1 MLSPVVNDVTI
12 TPIANDEADT
22 IAIAASLFIL
32 PFSANLSKKKAAIIT
47 IGIEN
52 LIGANPKAIAMDNA
66 PNETCD
72 KPSPIIEYLFK
83 TRLTPKRAA
92 QSDTNTPPIK
102 ALCINPW
109 ANISLIICYT
119 SQKHI

>member
-1 MLSPVVNDVTI
+1 M
-12 TPIANDEADT
+12 IAKSKHYKYNNRQYNT
-22 IAIAASLFIL
+22 KNNIIFR
-32 PFSANLSKKKAAIIT
+32 LSKKKAAIIT

-92 QSDTNTPPIK
+92 QSDTNNPPIK

-109 ANISLIICYT
+109 ANISLIICCT